1 MSAPGHRR
9 PAGHARIEAAKAARE
24 KAARRRQQRP
34 YVLGAIA
41 VVAVALVAVVVFTSG
56 DDSSTV
62 TAADSTATTVAETPP
77 FAYGTAACA
86 PSTSPNPAVTDFPNT
101 NGFEQ
106 CITPDNLY
114 TATFDT
120 SAGTVVVN
128 LDSTT
133 TPGTAN
139 NFVELAGYGYYNG
152 TKLFRTDTSIGI
164 IQGGAPHTNSAT
176 DAGPGY
182 TIPDEGGPYTYQPGQ
197 LVMART
203 SAANSAGAQFFF
215 TVTDKVSALDKSG
228 TYVVFG
234 TVTKGLDILQSILAS
249 NVDQPGG
256 LGGAPS
262 PEVTIKSVIIEKAPV
277 VGGTS
282 GTAPG

>member
-9 PAGHARIEAAKAARE
+9 PVGHARIEAAKVARE
-24 KAARRRQQRP
+24 RAARRRQQRP
-34 YVLGAIA
+34 YILGAIA
-41 VVAVALVAVVVFTSG
+41 VVAVAVVAILVFTAG
-56 DDSSTV
+56 DNST
-62 TAADSTATTVAETPP
+62 STASTGTTISDTP
-77 FAYGTAACA
+77 FAYGTQPCA
-86 PSTSPNPAVTDFPNT
+86 PNPTPDPAVIDFPGT
-101 NGFEQ
+101 NGFVD
-106 CITPDNLY
+106 CLNPDSLY

-139 NFVELAGYGYYNG
+139 NFVQLSGYGYYNG
-152 TKLFRTDTSIGI
+152 TKLFRTDSSIGI

-176 DAGPGY
+176 DPGPGF

-197 LVMART
+197 LVMAR
-203 SAANSAGAQFFF
+203 SDAANSGSAQFFF
-215 TVTDKVSALDKSG
+215 TVNDKVSTLDKSG

-234 TVTKGLDILQSILAS
+234 TVTKGLDILEAILAT
-249 NVDQPGG
+249 NVAQPGG

-262 PEVTIKSVIIEKAPV
+262 PEVTIKSVTIGVASIV
-277 VGGTS
+277 DRTGST
-282 GTAPG
+282 TPG